1 MPLIVTE
8 VAFKVVHVSVA
19 LCPGWIDSGCEVNA
33 VIVGAWVEGGGGG
46 FVPGP
51 CPGTP
56 PGGTGVREPLEEPH
70 PEPITTTN
78 ETAKE

>member
-1 MPLIVTE
+1 V
-8 VAFKVVHVSVA
+8 
-19 LCPGWIDSGCEVNA
+19 DA
-33 VIVGAWVEGGGGG
+33 VIVGACVEGGGGGG

-56 PGGTGVREPLEEPH
+56 PGPTGVSGPLEEPH